1 MGATI
6 CAVVLVAEHD
16 SKRRRSERRNM
27 MYRSKRSGMT
37 VDYYELCMKLYCVV
51 SNRIPNG
58 SGSLC
63 IGEAHTYMYKRVWT
77 NGFEHEHTPIGVEI
91 STVEDKSVE
100 SITSVHMCDLETTLP
115 VPGTSVTKRHQ
126 WKYFNY
132 IDYKRWKTQWW
143 IHSCKIQTWSL
154 L

>member
-63 IGEAHTYMYKRVWT
+63 IGEAHTCT
-77 NGFEHEHTPIGVEI
+77 NGFEQTGL
-91 STVEDKSVE
+91 STSTHPSELKFRPS
-100 SITSVHMCDLETTLP
+100 
-115 VPGTSVTKRHQ
+115 
-126 WKYFNY
+126 
-132 IDYKRWKTQWW
+132 
-143 IHSCKIQTWSL
+143 KINRSNQ
-154 L
+154 